1 MSLSLRNFGSLRDF
15 RPSQRRRRSIL
26 VAVALAAVG
35 AVSVASGAAADE
47 VILTN
52 TFETGSFAPWGPRGG
67 TTVAITAE
75 SGHDSANSLSV
86 TNRTANWNGTQTS
99 VTSMFAEGVVYSISA
114 WVKLP
119 AGTTITTGVKFTVQ
133 ATPSAGGGD
142 TFTQVN
148 NPVNTDANTWVQ
160 IAGSY
165 TRPAG
170 LSSLILYV
178 EAADNTAPFL
188 VDDVLITG
196 PSSEPEIITVS
207 SVNFEDGTIGNWT
220 QSGGGA
226 GLLTV
231 VPGPTGGQVLSVNN
245 RAADF
250 EGIQSPTGIFEPGK
264 TYSFS
269 MKARL
274 AAGTAG
280 SAGVRFVMKPA
291 FTWIGATNMNADDWT
306 TVTGTWAAPNDG
318 NPATLQVYI
327 GTGDLNPVAPYTYL
341 LDDILITTEGGGG
354 PEVPPDFIPGGAIN
368 PVPTPVNLAQGTGN
382 VSALTFDDGPN
393 PGTTPQLLDFLDQ
406 HNIKAVFC
414 VIGQQI
420 NAGTGAEI
428 LRRIVAEGHTLCN
441 HSTNFDDMGSLTA
454 AQAQQRMIQNM
465 TIIRTALGDPN
476 AKIPFWRAPNG
487 SWGATQNVAVALGMQ
502 PLAVVNTIN
511 DWVTQDIP
519 TLTANLRAAMKPG
532 EIVLCHDGGGDRSGT
547 LAAVQTVVTERLAAG
562 WSFSFPQ
569 GTPPPAGEIAID
581 TDFESGF
588 DGWVPRD
595 GGPGAPTVTISNI
608 AHGGTGAALIS
619 NRPNQGA
626 GLGHNA
632 AMLRA
637 GVNYELTAWLRFGD
651 GLPTDEIWLTMQ
663 SNNGS
668 GDSFAT
674 LAQFT
679 GLTNTGYIEV
689 TATFTMQPFQTAF
702 LYFETRYQGGATG
715 NTSDFLVDDILL
727 RVPEPPVI
735 QDLPAL
741 FSSTTFPVGVAID
754 NRETVGTSSSL
765 LVRHFNQVTPENH
778 MKPEAWYDAN
788 RNFRPHDQAIAIMDF
803 ARDNDIRVYGH
814 TLVWHSQTPA
824 WFFQDASGNPLTTSA
839 ADQQILRD
847 RLRSHILNI
856 AESLSTRY
864 GLFGSDTNPLVA
876 FDVVNEVVSDSGEF
890 SDGLRRSEW
899 YRILGESYID
909 LAFNNAHEAF
919 NGTYAVAGQDPV
931 KLFINDYNT
940 EQGGKQTRFKA
951 LVQRLLD
958 RGVPVQGVGHQFH
971 LSLATAVST
980 LDGALT
986 AFDSLPVVQAVTEMD
1001 VTTGTPVTQANLIDQ
1016 GYFYRDAFRIFRAH
1030 ASKVFAVTVWGLID
1044 SRSWRVNSGAPL
1056 IFDGGYQAKPA
1067 YYGATDGTLPARL
1080 RTANVF
1086 AGDVALNASATSSL
1100 EWKKLPLH
1108 PIESKGK
1115 FQLRWAPDHMTAFVS
1130 VNDTTNNASD
1140 KVYFT
1145 LNNQPYNVNRNGS
1158 GDVPAVATERSGGYD
1173 IVAHLPLAN
1182 ATKGSTAAL
1191 DVQVTDNTTT
1201 TGWNTAGAVGTLS
1214 LVEALS
1220 YLEVNQARTVPV
1232 IDGTIDAT
1240 WVDAGSVTT
1249 GKQVNGTGGA
1259 TANVRTLW
1267 KNQTLYVLAEVTDP
1281 IIDQTGSDPWT
1292 KDSVEIYVDGGNFK
1306 NGPYRFDDT
1315 QIRINADNGVSFGT
1329 GDETFQRN
1337 RLVSATA
1344 RTATGYLVEASISL
1358 LEYGG
1363 LGTFHGLDF
1372 QVNDASNGARTSI
1385 HNWAEEEGTG
1395 YQSTA
1400 RWGVGQLVGPSP
1412 IVNLVPPSITGNPV
1426 RGAVIT
1432 ANPGQWS
1439 VPGVTFTYQWQ
1450 RDGVNINKETGRTYK
1465 VKAADVNHQ
1474 LRVIV
1479 TARATGYD
1487 PVAVASAPVLATD
1500 RRCQRPLE

>member
-1 MSLSLRNFGSLRDF
+1 MGTFT
-15 RPSQRRRRSIL
+15 
-26 VAVALAAVG
+26 
-35 AVSVASGAAADE
+35 VASAAAADE
-47 VILTN
+47 VILSN
-52 TFETGSFAPWGPRGG
+52 SFESGSFAPWGPRGG

-75 SGHDSANSLSV
+75 SGHDSAHSLSV
-86 TNRTANWNGTQTS
+86 TNRTANWNGTQAS
-99 VTSMFAEGVVYSISA
+99 VTAMFAEGVVYQISG

-119 AGTTITTGVKFTVQ
+119 VGTTISTGVKFTVQ
-133 ATPSAGGGD
+133 ATPTAGGGD

-148 NPVNTDANTWVQ
+148 NPVTTDANTWVQ

-170 LSSLILYV
+170 LSSVILYV
-178 EAADNTAPFL
+178 EAADDTAPFL
-188 VDDVLITG
+188 VDDIQITG
-196 PSSEPEIITVS
+196 PSSTEIITVS
-207 SVNFEDGTIGNWT
+207 SVDFEDGTIGNWT

-231 VPGPTGGQVLSVNN
+231 VAGPTGGQVLSVNN
-245 RAADF
+245 RAADY
-250 EGIQSPTGIFEPGK
+250 EGIQSPTGIFEPNK

-269 MKARL
+269 MKVRL

-280 SAGVRFVMKPA
+280 SVGVRFVMKPA
-291 FTWIGATNMNADDWT
+291 FTWIGPTNMNADGWT
-306 TVTGTWAAPNDG
+306 TVTGTWTAPSDG

-327 GTGDLNPVAPYTYL
+327 GTGDMSPVAPYTYL
-341 LDDILITTEGGGG
+341 VDDILITTEGGGG
-354 PEVPPDFIPGGAIN
+354 GPELPPDFVPGGAVN
-368 PVPTPVNLAQGTGN
+368 PMPTPVNLAQGSGN
-382 VSALTFDDGPN
+382 VAALTFDDGPN
-393 PGTTPQLLDFLDQ
+393 PAITPQLLDYLASK
-406 HNIKAVFC
+406 NIKAVFC
-414 VIGQQI
+414 VIGQVI
-420 NAGTGAEI
+420 NSGNGAEI

-454 AQAQQRMIQNM
+454 AQAQQRMIENM

-476 AKIPFWRAPNG
+476 AKIPFFRAPNG
-487 SWGATQNVAVALGMQ
+487 SWGATQNVAVSLGMQ
-502 PLAVVNTIN
+502 PLAVVNTIS

-532 EIVLCHDGGGDRSGT
+532 ELVLCHDGGGDRSGT
-547 LAAVQTVVTERLAAG
+547 FAAVQTVVNERLAAG
-562 WSFSFPQ
+562 WTFSFPQ
-569 GTPPPAGEIAID
+569 GTPPPAGQVAIN
-581 TDFESGF
+581 TDFESGLG
-588 DGWVPRD
+588 GWVPRD
-595 GGPGAPTVTISNI
+595 GGPGAPTVTISTI

-626 GLGHNA
+626 GLGHDA
-632 AMLRA
+632 AMLRV
-637 GVNYELTAWLRFGD
+637 GVTYELTAWLRFGD

-674 LAQFT
+674 LSRFT
-679 GLTNTGYIEV
+679 GLTNTGYTKV
-689 TATFTMQPFQTAF
+689 TASFTMQPFQTAF

-741 FSSTTFPVGVAID
+741 FSSTTFPIGVAID

-765 LVRHFNQVTPENH
+765 LTRHFNQVTPENH
-778 MKPEAWYDAN
+778 MKPEAWYDAD

-803 ARDNDIRVYGH
+803 AKNNNIRVYGH
-814 TLVWHSQTPA
+814 TLVWHNQTPA
-824 WFFQDASGNPLTTSA
+824 WFFQDASGNPLTNSA

-847 RLRSHILNI
+847 RLRTHINNV
-856 AESLSTRY
+856 AQSLSTRY
-864 GLFGSDTNPLVA
+864 GLFGSATNPLKA
-876 FDVVNEVVSDSGEF
+876 FDVVNEVVSDGAE

-899 YRILGESYID
+899 YRILGETYID
-909 LAFNNAHEAF
+909 LAFTYAHEAF

-931 KLFINDYNT
+931 TLFINDYNT
-940 EQGGKQTRFKA
+940 EQGGKQARYKA
-951 LVQRLLD
+951 LVERLLA

-971 LSLATAVST
+971 LSLSSAVPT
-980 LDGALT
+980 LDTALA

-1001 VTTGTPVTQANLIDQ
+1001 VTTGTPVTQANLIEQ

-1030 ASKVFAVTVWGLID
+1030 ASKIFSVTAWGLID
-1044 SRSWRVNSGAPL
+1044 GRSWRASSGAPL
-1056 IFDGGYQAKPA
+1056 IFDNGYQAKPA

-1086 AGDVALNASATSSL
+1086 AGDVPLNASATTSL

-1108 PIESKGK
+1108 AIESTGK

-1130 VNDTTNNASD
+1130 VNDATSNAGD

-1145 LNNQPYNVNRNGS
+1145 LNNQPYTVNRNGT
-1158 GDVPAVATERSGGYD
+1158 GDVPAVAKERSGGYD
-1173 IVAHLPLAN
+1173 IVAHLPLTS
-1182 ATKGSTAAL
+1182 ATQGSTATL
-1191 DVQVTDNTTT
+1191 DVQVTDDTTT
-1201 TGWNTAGAVGTLS
+1201 TGWNTPGAVGTLS
-1214 LVEALS
+1214 LIEALS

-1232 IDGTIDAT
+1232 IDGAVDAL
-1240 WVDAGSVTT
+1240 WAADAGSVTT

-1281 IIDQTGSDPWT
+1281 IIDLTGSDPWT

-1337 RLVSATA
+1337 RLVSATG
-1344 RTATGYLVEASISL
+1344 RSATGYVVEAAISL

-1385 HNWAEEEGTG
+1385 HNWADELGTG
-1395 YQSTA
+1395 YQTTA
-1400 RWGVGQLVGPSP
+1400 HWGVGQLIGPRP
-1412 IVNLVPPSITGNPV
+1412 IINLVAPSITGTPTKGNTL
-1426 RGAVIT
+1426 T

-1450 RDGVNINKETGRTYK
+1450 RDGVNIKKETGRTYK
-1465 VKAADVNHQ
+1465 VKSADVDHQ

-1479 TARATGYD
+1479 TAHASGYD
-1487 PVAVASAPVLATD
+1487 PVSVASAAVLATD
-1500 RRCQRPLE
+1500 KRCQRPLE